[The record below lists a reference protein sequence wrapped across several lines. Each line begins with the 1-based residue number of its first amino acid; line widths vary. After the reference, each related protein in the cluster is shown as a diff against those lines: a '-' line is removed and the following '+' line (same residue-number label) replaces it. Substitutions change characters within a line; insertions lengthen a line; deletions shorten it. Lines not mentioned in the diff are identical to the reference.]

1 MPSLRSSSA
10 ITVILHEHDQLS
22 TVIEGMRRFVHLL
35 VAGAPVP
42 GLMVFRAMLYYI
54 REYPQQVHHPK
65 EDRYLFG
72 PLRDRTDEFDG
83 VLDELESQ
91 HDRGDAKLRD
101 LEHAL
106 TRYELKGGTSA
117 LRTLGALVDDY
128 AEFYADHRCLEETL
142 ILPAAK
148 RLLTLA
154 DWAEIDAAFG
164 ANHDPFDGSMLED
177 DLGKLFSMIV
187 NTIPEQ
193 EASCAVASIEGR
205 STT

>member
-1 MPSLRSSSA
+1 ML
-10 ITVILHEHDQLS
+10 TVIG
-22 TVIEGMRRFVHLL
+22 GMQRFVHLL

-65 EDRYLFG
+65 EDRYLFR
-72 PLRDRTDEFDG
+72 PLRDRTDEFDS

-91 HDRGDAKLRD
+91 HDRGDLKLRN

-106 TRYELKGGTSA
+106 TRYELKGAPA
-117 LRTLGALVDDY
+117 LHTLGALTDDY

-148 RLLTLA
+148 RL
-154 DWAEIDAAFG
+154 
-164 ANHDPFDGSMLED
+164 
-177 DLGKLFSMIV
+177 
-187 NTIPEQ
+187 
-193 EASCAVASIEGR
+193 
-205 STT
+205 